1 MSGISRN
8 SERDRS
14 LEFRGFLNDHLSKG
28 KAQKSKGQAL
38 DGNKSNTGEPDQT
51 KGPPRKVAAVDANKK
66 ANTVSAASFGDYNE
80 RYSYLK
86 YSDASSSVSSS
97 FLDEDKPPDAASEK
111 ELGNEYF
118 KQRKFNE
125 AIDCYSR
132 SIALCPTSV
141 AFANRAMAY
150 LKVKRYEDAE
160 NDCTEALNL
169 DDHYIKAYSR
179 RATAR
184 RELGKL
190 KSSMQDAEFAM
201 RLEPNNQ
208 ELRKQY
214 METKSL
220 IEKEIAKKSSGGSKA
235 SVPGVQIAGKQD
247 METKDTHVSSVSSNT
262 QRKTTAGIKLGN
274 VENNEKLSSSS
285 VPIKEISSVRLVNGS
300 RGGAL
305 PSSNGENTL
314 INGAVNNK
322 QEMETSVRELASLAA
337 SRVKASAAKNIPAP
351 KSAYEFE
358 VSWRAVSDDP
368 SLQAQLLKAIQPE
381 TLPQIFKSALS
392 PSMLIDIIKCTA
404 SFFKEDTEL
413 AVSILDNLVK
423 VPRFDMIVLCLSAM
437 DHSVINKIWNEV
449 FSIKDIKAEHL
460 EALNKLRPMYCYGKY
475 QTNLQGSNW
484 P

>member
-1 MSGISRN
+1 MSGISKN

-28 KAQKSKGQAL
+28 KAQKSKSQAQ
-38 DGNKSNTGEPDQT
+38 DGNKSNTGEPDQNR
-51 KGPPRKVAAVDANKK
+51 GPPRKVAAVDANRKT
-66 ANTVSAASFGDYNE
+66 NTVSAASFGDYSE
-80 RYSYLK
+80 RYDHLK

-97 FLDEDKPPDAASEK
+97 FLDQDKPPDAASEK

-132 SIALCPTSV
+132 SIALRPTSV

-160 NDCTEALNL
+160 NDCTEALNF
-169 DDHYIKAYSR
+169 DDRYVKAYSR

-190 KSSMQDAEFAM
+190 KSSLQDAEFAM

-208 ELRKQY
+208 ELKKQH

-220 IEKEIAKKSSGGSKA
+220 LEKEIVKKSSGASKA
-235 SVPGVQIAGKQD
+235 SVPVVQIVGEQD
-247 METKDTHVSSVSSNT
+247 METIDTHVSSVSSNT
-262 QRKTTAGIKLGN
+262 QQKTTAGIKIGD
-274 VENNEKLSSSS
+274 VENNEKISSSS

-305 PSSNGENTL
+305 PSSNGESTP

-322 QEMETSVRELASLAA
+322 QEMESSVQELASLAA
-337 SRVKASAAKNIPAP
+337 SRVKVSAAKNITAP
-351 KSAYEFE
+351 KSAYQFE
-358 VSWRAVSDDP
+358 VSWRALSDDP
-368 SLQAQLLKAIQPE
+368 SLQTQLLKTIQPE

-392 PSMLIDIIKCTA
+392 TAMLIDIIKCTA

-413 AVSILDNLVK
+413 AISILDNLVR
-423 VPRFDMIVLCLSAM
+423 VPRFDMIVLSLSAM
-437 DHSVINKIWNEV
+437 NHSVINKIWNEV
-449 FSIKDIKAEHL
+449 FSSKDIKAEHL
-460 EALNKLRPMYCYGKY
+460 EAVNKLRPMYCYGKY
-475 QTNLQGSNW
+475 QT
-484 P
+484 

>member
-1 MSGISRN
+1 MSGISKN

-28 KAQKSKGQAL
+28 KAQKSKSQAQ
-38 DGNKSNTGEPDQT
+38 DGNKSNTGEPDQNR
-51 KGPPRKVAAVDANKK
+51 GPPRKVAAVDANRKT
-66 ANTVSAASFGDYNE
+66 NTVSAASFGDYSE
-80 RYSYLK
+80 RYDHLK

-97 FLDEDKPPDAASEK
+97 FLDQDKPPDAASEK

-132 SIALCPTSV
+132 SIALRPTSV

-160 NDCTEALNL
+160 NDCTEALNF
-169 DDHYIKAYSR
+169 DDRYVKAYSR

-190 KSSMQDAEFAM
+190 KSSLQDAEFAM

-208 ELRKQY
+208 ELKKQH

-220 IEKEIAKKSSGGSKA
+220 LEK
-235 SVPGVQIAGKQD
+235 
-247 METKDTHVSSVSSNT
+247 
-262 QRKTTAGIKLGN
+262 
-274 VENNEKLSSSS
+274 ENNEKISSSS

-305 PSSNGENTL
+305 PSSNGESTP

-322 QEMETSVRELASLAA
+322 QEMESSVQELASLAA
-337 SRVKASAAKNIPAP
+337 SRVKVSAAKNITAP
-351 KSAYEFE
+351 KSAYQFE
-358 VSWRAVSDDP
+358 VSWRALSDDP
-368 SLQAQLLKAIQPE
+368 SLQTQLLKTIQPE

-392 PSMLIDIIKCTA
+392 TAMLIDIIKCTA

-413 AVSILDNLVK
+413 AISILDNLVR
-423 VPRFDMIVLCLSAM
+423 VPRFDMIVLSLSAM
-437 DHSVINKIWNEV
+437 NHSVINKIWNEV
-449 FSIKDIKAEHL
+449 FSSKDIKAEHL
-460 EALNKLRPMYCYGKY
+460 EAVNKLRPMYCYGKY
-475 QTNLQGSNW
+475 QT
-484 P
+484 